1 MSFVQEQ
8 ATVHRFDPE
17 ELVGEVIT
25 DNGRVLPFSTDAF
38 LRSSL
43 RTLRVGQR
51 LNVDI
56 GPDGVSRVWIEGIGP
71 GQNIR

>member
-1 MSFVQEQ
+1 MQEQ

-17 ELVGEVIT
+17 SLAGEVIT
-25 DNGRVLPFSTDAF
+25 DNGRVLPFPAGAF
-38 LRSSL
+38 LRSGL

-56 GPDGVSRVWIEGIGP
+56 GPDGIRRVWIEGIGA
-71 GQNIR
+71 GQSIR